1 MKSFFDTS
9 SLVKRYIQEP
19 GSGEADEIFISS
31 DSLYVSSITQI
42 ELTSALTRRL
52 LEKTIGEKPYTE
64 VLKSFRAELKYF
76 AVVPFNS
83 QIEKYAIRI
92 IEKHGMKTLDAIQL
106 SSAIESNT
114 DQFVTSDK
122 RLFEIASKMT
132 GLNCLF
138 I

>member
-9 SLVKRYIQEP
+9 SLVKRYIQES
-19 GSGEADEIFISS
+19 GSAEADEIFISS

-52 LEKTIGEKPYTE
+52 LEKSIGEKSYGDA
-64 VLKSFRAELKYF
+64 LKAFRAELKHF
-76 AVVPFNS
+76 EIVPFNS

-106 SSAIESNT
+106 SSAMESNT

-122 RLFEIASKMT
+122 RLFEIASKVT
-132 GLNCLF
+132 GLKCLF

>member
-1 MKSFFDTS
+1 MKSFLDTS
-9 SLVKRYIQEP
+9 SLVKRYIQEQ
-19 GSGEADEIFISS
+19 GSALADEIFISS

-52 LEKTIGEKPYTE
+52 FEKSIADKAYTDA
-64 VLKSFRAELKYF
+64 LKTFRSELKYF
-76 AVVPFNS
+76 EIVPFNA
-83 QIEKYAIRI
+83 QIEKYAIKI
-92 IEKHGMKTLDAIQL
+92 IEKRGMKTLDAIQL

-122 RLFEIASKMT
+122 RLFEIASKGT

>member
-9 SLVKRYIQEP
+9 SLVKRYIQET
-19 GSGEADEIFISS
+19 GSAEADEIFISS
-31 DSLYVSSITQI
+31 DSLCVSSITQI

-52 LEKTIGEKPYTE
+52 LEKSIGEKPYGE
-64 VLKSFRAELKYF
+64 ALKSFRAELKYF
-76 AVVPFNS
+76 EVVPFNS
-83 QIEKYAIRI
+83 QIEIYAIRI

-106 SSAIESNT
+106 SSAIKGNP

-122 RLFEIASKMT
+122 RLFEIASKVT